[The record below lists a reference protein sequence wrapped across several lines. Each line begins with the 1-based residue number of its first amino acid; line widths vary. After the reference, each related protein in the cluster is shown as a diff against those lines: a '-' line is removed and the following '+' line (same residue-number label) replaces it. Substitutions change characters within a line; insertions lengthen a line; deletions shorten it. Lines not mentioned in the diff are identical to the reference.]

1 MTLDTTKSAALFDRA
16 QTVIPGGVHSPV
28 RAFKHVG
35 GIPLFMT
42 RGAGSQIWDADG
54 NVYTDYCLSWG
65 PLILGHAYP
74 AVVEAVQKAATNGL
88 SFGTPTPA
96 DVELAELI
104 VSAFPGFE
112 QVRFVSS
119 GTEAVMTAIRLARG
133 ITNRPKVL
141 KFGGCY
147 HGHVDHLLVQA
158 GSGVV
163 TQGLPGSAGVPA
175 GFASETLVAPLNDP
189 AALELLFATQGAS
202 LAAAII
208 EPLPANNGLIHLEQS
223 FLDRLLALCR
233 QHGALLILDEVISG
247 FRYGWGGLTNCI
259 GADLITLGKIIGGGM
274 PVGAIVGKKAHM
286 EHLAPIG
293 PVYQA
298 GTLSGNPV
306 AMAAGLA
313 TLKALQQEGVYEQLE
328 NLGRQLALGVNTNW
342 PWTFSRLGSVFWG
355 YGRAHATIR
364 NASDIS
370 AEAMPDYARLHRYLL
385 DHGIYWAPSGYEVG
399 FLSTAHTASDIDKLL
414 TLLTAFFR
422 ADTPPA

>member
-1 MTLDTTKSAALFDRA
+1 MTLDTTKSAALFERA
-16 QTVIPGGVHSPV
+16 QGVIPGGVHSPV

-35 GIPLFMT
+35 GTPLFMT
-42 RGAGSQIWDADG
+42 RGAGSRIWDVDG
-54 NVYTDYCLSWG
+54 NQFTDYCLSWG

-74 AVVEAVQKAATNGL
+74 SVVEAVQKAAANGL

-112 QVRFVSS
+112 QARFVSS

-133 ITNRPKVL
+133 ITGRPKVL

-163 TQGLPGSAGVPA
+163 TQGLPGSAGIPP

-189 AALELLFATQGAS
+189 ATLELMFATHGAS

-274 PVGAIVGKKAHM
+274 PVGAIVGKKIHM
-286 EHLAPIG
+286 EQLAPIG

-313 TLKALQQEGVYEQLE
+313 TLHALQKEGVYEQLE
-328 NLGRQLALGVNTNW
+328 NLGRQLALGVNTDW

-355 YGRAHATIR
+355 YGRPHATIR
-364 NASDIS
+364 NASDITS
-370 AEAMPDYARLHRYLL
+370 EAMPDYARLHRYLL

-399 FLSTAHTASDIDKLL
+399 FLSTAHTPSDIDKLL
-414 TLLTAFFR
+414 TLLAAFFA
-422 ADTPPA
+422 ADAPPA